1 MWLRET
7 PGNSPNAPYWVP
19 DIPMVPPPFPPPL
32 HLTKEQ
38 SNADFTKAE
47 IRSSLPPCSAACA
60 YLVSARCCAKG
71 TQQFRMKILNSNEH
85 DTYVMIIMAIITII
99 TSYSWLHNYIMFVI
113 WLSMAIIF

>member
-1 MWLRET
+1 MWLR
-7 PGNSPNAPYWVP
+7 NSWQLPQCSLLSARYTHGS
-19 DIPMVPPPFPPPL
+19 PPFPPPL

-99 TSYSWLHNYIMFVI
+99 TSYS
-113 WLSMAIIF
+113 